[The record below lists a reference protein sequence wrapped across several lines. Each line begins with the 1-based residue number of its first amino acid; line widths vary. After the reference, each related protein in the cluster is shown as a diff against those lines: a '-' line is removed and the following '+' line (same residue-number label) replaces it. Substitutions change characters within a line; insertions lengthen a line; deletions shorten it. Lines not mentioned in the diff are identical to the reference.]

1 MSSEHPASGG
11 IFKYRSSSEHDPV
24 REPLL
29 LAACC
34 ICGLIR
40 DDSERGLSASCW
52 TTLTTYRNTHRV
64 ESIDLLFTHTYCP
77 VCLAQVQNNVRRYYA
92 ELRTSP

>member
-1 MSSEHPASGG
+1 MSSEQYISRGFSHDMSSPAHDHP
-11 IFKYRSSSEHDPV
+11 H
-24 REPLL
+24 EPLL

-34 ICGLIR
+34 ICGMIR

-52 TTLTTYRNTHRV
+52 TTLATYRNTHRV

-77 VCLAQVQNNVRRYYA
+77 VCLAQVQGNVSRSYA
-92 ELRTSP
+92 ELRTPP